1 MGDMTNC
8 ALCKES
14 LGLTRGHVD
23 DAICPV
29 RAAWFCDRCGN
40 YGHKPATCDEINHVA
55 PAEFYEDLI
64 RLLGGDEELE
74 RRGLANTKTPLPPR
88 ELTLEVAEREIAETN
103 TIEVVFRKGNMD
115 SRIRKV
121 MGQYKIRA
129 VHSIEN
135 NLKAL
140 RNWAVRHGKKVRL
153 VQEK

>member
-1 MGDMTNC
+1 
-8 ALCKES
+8 
-14 LGLTRGHVD
+14 
-23 DAICPV
+23 
-29 RAAWFCDRCGN
+29 
-40 YGHKPATCDEINHVA
+40 VA

-74 RRGLANTKTPLPPR
+74 RRGLAHTKTPLPPR

-103 TIEVVFRKGNMD
+103 TIEVVFRKCNMD

-121 MGQYKIRA
+121 MGQYKIHA